1 MIASAAS
8 PPSVGKIVAGK
19 YHVEARLGGSTVYR
33 AVQIG
38 LDRQVA
44 LKVYASLDPET
55 RSRFLRE
62 AQITAGLRHPGIV
75 EVFDAAATPE
85 GGAYCAMEL
94 LSGET
99 LAERLESSG
108 KLDP

>member
-1 MIASAAS
+1 MVPHAA
-8 PPSVGKIVAGK
+8 PPSSIGPIVAGK
-19 YHVEARLGGSTVYR
+19 YHIETRLSGNNVYR
-33 AVQIG
+33 AVQIE
-38 LDRQVA
+38 LDRPVA

-55 RSRFLRE
+55 RARFLRE
-62 AQITAGLRHPGIV
+62 AQIAAGLRHPGIV

-99 LAERLESSG
+99 LS
-108 KLDP
+108 